1 MTTFKAIPISQVS
14 KGSAYITSGDG
25 TAIPLDAEELRR
37 AFDAIVHGDG
47 TDLIT
52 TGEAAQILG
61 VSPKTVARIL
71 DSGEIPFT
79 RYGAKGNRMVSR
91 AQVVAYRDKSEAHG
105 RQALEEMRDAAS
117 QGGDA
122 ELGQN
127 DHRIR
132 PLTDARR

>member
-1 MTTFKAIPISQVS
+1 MTTFEAIPISQVS

-37 AFDAIVHGDG
+37 AFDAIVHGGG

-91 AQVVAYRDKSEAHG
+91 AQVVAYRDKSKAHG
-105 RQALEEMRDAAS
+105 RQALEEMREAAS
-117 QGGDA
+117 QGGLDDVDYTA
-122 ELGQN
+122 YLS
-127 DHRIR
+127 RFS
-132 PLTDARR
+132 